1 MTFTATQRRD
11 GGTAVITLTGEL
23 DAQTAPEFQAQVTAI
38 TEDEL
43 DQLVLDMTDLTYLSS
58 AGLRS
63 LVFCRQKL
71 ADNVRMVVVRPH
83 ESVEQTIRMVGFH
96 HSVAFSDQVPEPAG
110 N

>member
-1 MTFTATQRRD
+1 MTFTATPRRND
-11 GGTAVITLTGEL
+11 RTALITLTGEL
-23 DAQTAPEFQAQVTAI
+23 DAQTAAAFQAEVAAVT
-38 TEDEL
+38 EGEL

-71 ADNVRMVVVRPH
+71 ADEVRIVVVKPR

-96 HSVAFSDQVPEPAG
+96 HSVIFSDQLPESAR
-110 N
+110 